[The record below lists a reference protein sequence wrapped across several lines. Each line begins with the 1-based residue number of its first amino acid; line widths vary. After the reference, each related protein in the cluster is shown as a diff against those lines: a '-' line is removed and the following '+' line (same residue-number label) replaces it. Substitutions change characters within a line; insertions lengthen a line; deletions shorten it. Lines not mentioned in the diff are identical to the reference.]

1 LTCIKQPDIKN
12 IERYIVTLLNNLIG
26 NIQMPTIHHRRKI
39 DRERQKRW
47 RKRKLAEGQK
57 QTLVMLGPEAQEVL
71 KREKERTGEPFVH
84 IINRAIIGLKD
95 KLPQVPKGARKK
107 RGHEQETIPDL
118 IPKMDS
124 KGKDHSQT
132 SKHLNDEGIPTL
144 SGKGKW
150 FPQN

>member
-1 LTCIKQPDIKN
+1 MAT
-12 IERYIVTLLNNLIG
+12 
-26 NIQMPTIHHRRKI
+26 IQQRRKI

-47 RKRKLAEGQK
+47 RKKKLAEGQK
-57 QTLVMLGPEAQEVL
+57 QTLVMLGPVAQEVL
-71 KREKERTGEPFVH
+71 KREKKRTGEPYVQ

-95 KLPQVPKGARKK
+95 KLPQVPKSVRKK

-118 IPKMDS
+118 IPKIDS
-124 KGKDHSQT
+124 EGKNHSQT